1 MLRPSWPLPVDV
13 SSRASPNTISS
24 LPSSPDPSVPQR
36 AVSDSFGIVVRVL
49 TSDLDNWYLTYE
61 PQCCKMDREI
71 FLTYI
76 APIHYN
82 SIR

>member
-1 MLRPSWPLPVDV
+1 MVPATDLP
-13 SSRASPNTISS
+13 PY
-24 LPSSPDPSVPQR
+24 PDSTAPQR
-36 AVSDSFGIVVRVL
+36 AVSDSFGIVVRVV
-49 TSDLDNWYLTYE
+49 TSDLENWYLTYE